1 MNTELE
7 QLRQDVLDEQREESE
22 KDVLMRTDFEFFK
35 YETGFK
41 DIINMVDALKTDARR
56 YGWNV
61 SEVIDMLKEEI

>member
-7 QLRQDVLDEQREESE
+7 QLRQAVLDEQREESE
-22 KDVLMRTDFEFFK
+22 KDMLMRTDFEFFK

-41 DIINMVDALKTDARR
+41 DIIEMVDALKTDARK

-61 SEVIDMLKEEI
+61 SEVIYMILRE